1 MSENSSQPDFSEV
14 TVLIVDDDEAVR
26 DSLCG
31 FLTDGGWQI
40 QTADSAETALEIV
53 RSGVGDI
60 VVTDVRMPGMDGIE
74 AMGRI
79 LSEHNTLPVIL
90 NTAYSSYK
98 DNFLSWSADAYVI
111 KSSDLKELKAA
122 IKKLLEKSEA
132 DEA

>member
-1 MSENSSQPDFSEV
+1 MSKILLVEDDSNQAVLYQQELEADGYDVVLAENGREAIQKVEEDRPD
-14 TVLIVDDDEAVR
+14 LIVM
-26 DSLCG
+26 
-31 FLTDGGWQI
+31 
-40 QTADSAETALEIV
+40 
-53 RSGVGDI
+53 
-60 VVTDVRMPGMDGIE
+60 DVSMPGMDGIE